1 MQKVR
6 IRRKVPKTDKKV
18 VHVEREEERDSE
30 VEIMVRRR
38 WTKEV
43 TNWASDASTKV
54 ILLDEGTENE

>member
-1 MQKVR
+1 M
-6 IRRKVPKTDKKV
+6 
-18 VHVEREEERDSE
+18 EREEERDSE